1 MILLVHCHRKALRKG
16 AKIIPC
22 WGDTCWKDFVIVPL
36 MKQLL
41 SNDVWLEFQRKLGP
55 QCLLNLF
62 DINKLRYECINNHQH
77 NISTC
82 YTTTILQTDTPAC
95 LGQWCSQE
103 TQATSKEDLE
113 DFVQWRRRQPGNAKA
128 MVSAE
133 CEAQMSRF
141 IISDGVLQPDK
152 FRISWMDLSERSF
165 FMEPVLKRGGQMY
178 ANVG

>member
-1 MILLVHCHRKALRKG
+1 M
-16 AKIIPC
+16 
-22 WGDTCWKDFVIVPL
+22 
-36 MKQLL
+36 
-41 SNDVWLEFQRKLGP
+41 
-55 QCLLNLF
+55 NLF

-133 CEAQMSRF
+133 CEARMSRSS
-141 IISDGVLQPDK
+141 IHHLRARVQV
-152 FRISWMDLSERSF
+152 
-165 FMEPVLKRGGQMY
+165 EPVLNGGVKCMQMY
-178 ANVG
+178 GKFEDFPLILVQCLGW